1 MADRLTPLMALPCE
15 EIEKADITPK
25 RGTQPREDNQKR
37 EKNRDRSF
45 TYWKGETNH

>member
-15 EIEKADITPK
+15 EIETISPRK
-25 RGTQPREDNQKR
+25 RGTQTREDNQKR

-45 TYWKGETNH
+45 TYLQGEPNH